1 MGAWGGRGW
10 LSTALTL
17 VLWRLVGRTCGDME
31 RLIVRFQAGK
41 LWRRGPRRTA
51 EVLVVAVDCG
61 VRGGAARV
69 WPGRFGWLVRA
80 ASWQAAGYGSQLR
93 TVLVQPEMVEL
104 LRACPQAGRILRP
117 VCRALG
123 IETAVLRPLA
133 EGEVAP
139 AVVVRQVKAR
149 VRKPRVE
156 VDFGRI
162 PLPRGVLSW
171 VRRERSRKGFLDC
184 GAICGLIVPES

>member
-1 MGAWGGRGW
+1 M
-10 LSTALTL
+10 
-17 VLWRLVGRTCGDME
+17 
-31 RLIVRFQAGK
+31 
-41 LWRRGPRRTA
+41 
-51 EVLVVAVDCG
+51 LVVAVDCG

-171 VRRERSRKGFLDC
+171 VRRERSRKGFLD
-184 GAICGLIVPES
+184 